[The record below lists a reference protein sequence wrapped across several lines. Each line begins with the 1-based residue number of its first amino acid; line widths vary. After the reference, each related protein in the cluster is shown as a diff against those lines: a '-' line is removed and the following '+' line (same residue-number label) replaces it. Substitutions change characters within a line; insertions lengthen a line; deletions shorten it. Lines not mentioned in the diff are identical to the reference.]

1 MSRERRTL
9 EGMVPRT
16 DGVRL
21 RDRVR
26 RDGAVK
32 AGRKGQSLS
41 LPPGQ
46 MIDNEGGLPQ
56 SLKLKECRT
65 PETSQR

>member
-9 EGMVPRT
+9 EGMVLRT

-32 AGRKGQSLS
+32 AAGRGGASVF
-41 LPPGQ
+41 LPDRPV
-46 MIDNEGGLPQ
+46 DNEGGH
-56 SLKLKECRT
+56 
-65 PETSQR
+65 

>member
-32 AGRKGQSLS
+32 AGQKGGSLS
-41 LPPGQ
+41 LRLI
-46 MIDNEGGLPQ
+46 MRVVYD
-56 SLKLKECRT
+56 KA
-65 PETSQR
+65 